1 MTETDKQL
9 IFELRVKGV
18 GYKAIAA
25 VLGIN
30 RDQVRQFCKHFG
42 IEGNGATV
50 AINIRERVKGKELC
64 ANCYLTI
71 SQKGIG
77 RIRRFCGD
85 NCRRQWW
92 KKNRKINVKKALN
105 EEMENGI

>member
-30 RDQVRQFCKHFG
+30 RDQIRQFCKHFG
-42 IEGNGATV
+42 LEGDAAIV
-50 AINIRERVKGKELC
+50 ALNIRERVKTKELC

-71 SQKGIG
+71 SQKGTG
-77 RIRRFCGD
+77 RTRRFCGD
-85 NCRRQWW
+85 KCRRQWW
-92 KKNRKINVKKALN
+92 KKNREAMLKKR
-105 EEMENGI
+105 